1 MGEPGDTLHVLIADE
16 HGIFRDAL
24 RTALER
30 ESDIR
35 VVGEAS
41 EGPHAVAAA
50 EECRPDVAI
59 LSAGLPAVDGVR
71 ASCMITERV
80 PECRI
85 IVLAAVE
92 DQRVLTD
99 GLGCGAR
106 GYLTKDSSVEDL
118 VGAVR
123 AVARGETL
131 IPPPML
137 GPLLTELID
146 RRHEHERALMKLTA
160 LSPREREV
168 LALVAQGAKTSAIA
182 ASLVISPETARTH
195 VQNILGK
202 FGAHSRLEAAAFVIE
217 NGLLEHLPAV
227 DAGQAFGDQ
236 HAGRAA
242 LARRAAG
249 GARRS

>member
-1 MGEPGDTLHVLIADE
+1 
-16 HGIFRDAL
+16 
-24 RTALER
+24 
-30 ESDIR
+30 
-35 VVGEAS
+35 
-41 EGPHAVAAA
+41 
-50 EECRPDVAI
+50 
-59 LSAGLPAVDGVR
+59 
-71 ASCMITERV
+71 MITERV

-118 VGAVR
+118 VDAVR

-146 RRHEHERALMKLTA
+146 RRQQHEQALMKLTA

-168 LALVAQGAKTSAIA
+168 LALLAQGAKTSAIA
-182 ASLVISPETARTH
+182 DSLVISPETARTH

-202 FGAHSRLEAAAFVIE
+202 LGAHSRLEAAAFVIE
-217 NGLLEHLPAV
+217 NGLLEHLPTVEARN
-227 DAGQAFGDQ
+227 AFGEQ

-249 GARRS
+249 GAHRS